1 MIGTIVHSCA
11 SRLTTVSS
19 SETSVTTANKVHPL
33 GFLISDHIFL
43 RNLKIRV
50 LIIKILII
58 FQFIGNLSLGPEV
71 FKIAKRRMGRGGGG
85 REGTLIHYTAMRQ
98 REKCV
103 SGPTSTKLYL
113 TCILFRIDLEAM
125 Y

>member
-11 SRLTTVSS
+11 SRLNTVSS

-85 REGTLIHYTAMRQ
+85 GEGGNFNTLYSNEAEGEMRLRSYIHQTLFDLHI
-98 REKCV
+98 V
-103 SGPTSTKLYL
+103 SY
-113 TCILFRIDLEAM
+113 
-125 Y
+125 